1 MRIFKQ
7 RDWFLLLTCG
17 KKKLFDLS
25 HVMMMSVMLLASI
38 HAYADDVVINESTF
52 PDPAFRTFVDS
63 IAGKTGI
70 LKQSTINSITTFGNG
85 LKGKK
90 IKDLT
95 GLKYFTN
102 LTKLY
107 CQDNPGL
114 TTIDLS
120 GNENLQELNI
130 TGCKVTSLDFTH
142 NPNMTNI
149 NCADMATLTS
159 INVSKCSNLK
169 YLFVANNLL
178 TTLDVTNNT
187 KLIQLSFYT
196 NQLSSIDLSKNTALQ
211 QLWAFGNPNLTSL
224 DLTNNTKLTYLSVYG
239 NNMPTLD
246 VSMLTQLQT
255 LLCFNNKL
263 KELDLSGNTALT
275 GLSCYSNSL
284 TTLDLTNNT
293 QLTHL
298 DCHSNKLTS
307 LIIHPTSVSQ
317 MKFISVSNNA
327 LAFIDLSSYT
337 NLKENYDTNLFKGAA
352 VGNQKRRMML
362 YTDGTD
368 AYMKVE
374 EGIDAS
380 KISDAKLNLSGATTP
395 ITFTVGTAA
404 NGWVPLKFSNGAVR
418 TRLFN
423 WASST
428 GKPSIT
434 TITYNYNTGSS
445 LSNLDV
451 MDVTDSVECY
461 LLPMSQEYGT
471 VNLPYDVVLP
481 TGATAYAVSSTQV
494 TPGSYDNKAY
504 LTEIASEGEIVAANT
519 PMLIRRSD
527 DTYTLFALNQS
538 TGTAKSA
545 ASNLLKGTQ
554 NSAITNKDNYYVLG
568 IESKASSVNYEKLG
582 FWRSTNSKIG
592 TWRAYL
598 DLEGTST
605 SSAKGFVLSLDF
617 PTTGISDI
625 RTSDNNADSPW
636 YTIDGRAL
644 DTMPSQ
650 RGIYI
655 HHGKKIVI
663 SK

>member
-7 RDWFLLLTCG
+7 RDWLLLLTCG

-70 LKQSTINSITTFGNG
+70 LKQSTINSITTFGDG

-102 LTKLY
+102 LTSLY

-120 GNENLQELNI
+120 GNENLQVLNI

-395 ITFTVGTAA
+395 ITFTVGTAS

-428 GKPSIT
+428 AKPSIT

-554 NSAITNKDNYYVLG
+554 NAAISNKDTYYVLG
-568 IESKASSVNYEKLG
+568 IESNASSVNYKELG
-582 FWRSTNSKIG
+582 LWRSTNTKIG

-598 DLEGTST
+598 DLDGTPT

-617 PTTGISDI
+617 LSTGISDI

-644 DTMPSQ
+644 ETMPSQ